1 MKLKRFIASILLL
14 ILIGGTVSF
23 FAWATAGFKDKSFGP
38 VKKAV
43 DKIQKKEPEKNKE
56 VGVAPNV
63 LLKGKDISKNID
75 EVLSGQ
81 MKQVMFRGATKEGNV
96 KKVQLEVVAEPVNAQ
111 AEITARLLF
120 KGTKTTKNSK
130 GEDISKYLTMNPIKT
145 KGVGLFEIVKKQ
157 TFEEEA
163 VLELKAGGL
172 TYEITIGCLPDEFD
186 LTHDF
191 VKAGRIN
198 VNADMNKSLFEFNLE
213 KAINSIGKSLGTHK
227 DKYKSVIKYATEIE
241 FDIGGNSL
249 LQIKKY
255 LKKNGYEEIDKI
267 FTFKSF
273 IGMFGSKP
281 QVLSGHDEIVK
292 RIINAESDFMMG
304 LYKGVLKAE
313 INEKYCNG
321 NMLKFLSEIFQNS
334 EVSEQEYKE
343 EVRDFYN
350 TNGTMVGGNKSYVYR
365 LNFNKMV
372 LNVGEKEINLKQ
384 ENMVLNFPNNNF
396 DLVGID
402 NPVIKIT
409 GTTSHIDV

>member
-43 DKIQKKEPEKNKE
+43 DKIQKKEPEANKE
-56 VGVAPNV
+56 VGVTPNV

-96 KKVQLEVVAEPVNAQ
+96 KKVQLQVVAEPVNAQ

-120 KGTKTTKNSK
+120 KGTKTTKNAL
-130 GEDISKYLTMNPIKT
+130 GEDIGKYLSVKTIKN
-145 KGVGLFEIVKKQ
+145 KGVGIFELEKKL

-163 VLELKAGGL
+163 VLELKADGQ

-191 VKAGRIN
+191 VKVGRIN
-198 VNADMNKSLFEFNLE
+198 VNADKNKPLFEFNLE
-213 KAINSIGKSLGTHK
+213 KAVKEIGKSLGTHK
-227 DKYKSVIKYATEIE
+227 DKYKSVIKYDAKIE

-249 LQIKKY
+249 PKINKY
-255 LKKNGYEEIDKI
+255 LKKKGYEEIDKI
-267 FTFKSF
+267 FTFESF
-273 IGMFGSKP
+273 IGMYGFKS

-292 RIINAESDFMMG
+292 KIINAESDFEMG
-304 LYKGVLKAE
+304 LYKGVLKTE
-313 INEKYCNG
+313 INEKYCNE
-321 NMLKFLSEIFQNS
+321 NMLKFLTEIFQNR

-343 EVRDFYN
+343 VIRDFYN
-350 TNGTMVGGNKSYVYR
+350 TNGTMVGRNKSYVFR

-372 LNVGEKEINLKQ
+372 LNVGEKEIKLKQ
-384 ENMVLNFPNNNF
+384 ENVALNFSNNNF

-402 NPVIKIT
+402 NPVTKIS
-409 GTTSHIDV
+409 GTTNHIDV